1 MKMFLVIYAE
11 ASDESIIGAF
21 KSAGFKS
28 YTKMHGA
35 TGEGEESEPKLGT
48 HCWPGKNNALFIGV
62 HPEEIQHISD
72 LVRKL
77 KVEHPRAGIR
87 AFTFPMEEC
96 I

>member
-11 ASDESIIGAF
+11 ASDESIISAF

-28 YTKMHGA
+28 YTKIQGA

-48 HCWPGKNNALFIGV
+48 HCWPGKNNTLYVAIHDEDSQRIL
-62 HPEEIQHISD
+62 D
-72 LVRKL
+72 LIREL
-77 KVEHPRAGIR
+77 KVEHPRACLR
-87 AFTFPMEEC
+87 AFTFPIEEC